1 MTTYQKRTILERM
14 AQTQENIDILK
25 QARIE
30 AVANGFA
37 SATISTTGGSKSYSR
52 ISPEQITKVIDE
64 LLKELEQL
72 RNMLA
77 TGRAKTIHTIPTVYI
92 G

>member
-1 MTTYQKRTILERM
+1 MTVNQKRTILERM
-14 AQTQENIDILK
+14 AQTQENIEILR

-52 ISPEQITKVIDE
+52 VNPEQITKVIDE

-72 RNMLA
+72 RNLLL
-77 TGRAKTIHTIPTVYI
+77 TGHAKTIHTIPTIYI